1 MKLSK
6 ILPDTNNESSNGHF
20 EGLSKGGILAKAF
33 EYISELKE
41 TNNRWF
47 ILVNNMWERHNLL
60 FKFII

>member
-6 ILPDTNNESSNGHF
+6 ILPDTNNELSSSSNGNF

-41 TNNRWF
+41 TNNR
-47 ILVNNMWERHNLL
+47 
-60 FKFII
+60 